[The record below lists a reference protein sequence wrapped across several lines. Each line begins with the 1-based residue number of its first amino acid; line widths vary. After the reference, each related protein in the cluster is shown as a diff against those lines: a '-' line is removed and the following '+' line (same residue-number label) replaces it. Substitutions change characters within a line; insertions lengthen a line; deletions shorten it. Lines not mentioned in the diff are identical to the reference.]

1 MNASRCSQGVE
12 GPRRRGAHRHHR
24 AITERPG
31 VVGGE
36 QLHGAATAT
45 TVRVSDGISVTSGS
59 PFADTEEFFG
69 GFYML
74 QADDLDAAIG
84 LAWRIPAA
92 RMGGSIEIRPVVER

>member
-1 MNASRCSQGVE
+1 MNAPRCFQGAE

-24 AITERPG
+24 AITGRPG

-36 QLHGAATAT
+36 QLHAAATAT
-45 TVRVSDGISVTSGS
+45 TVRVSDGVSVTSGG
-59 PFADTEEFFG
+59 PFADTEEFVG
-69 GFYML
+69 GSYLL

-92 RMGGSIEIRPVVER
+92 RMGESVEIRPVVER

>member
-1 MNASRCSQGVE
+1 M
-12 GPRRRGAHRHHR
+12 
-24 AITERPG
+24 
-31 VVGGE
+31 GGE

-45 TVRVSDGISVTSGS
+45 TVRVADGISVTSGG

-69 GFYML
+69 RFYML

-92 RMGGSIEIRPVVER
+92 RMDPSRSARWWSGSP